1 MLSRHPRPTTD
12 PADLEAQFEAELGP
26 LIATLLGVV
35 GPMSVARIS
44 AVLARAGHFD
54 PLRVEGYDDE
64 DLEALVEWVVDD
76 ELVFFA
82 TGDDLV
88 AHVPTVL
95 DGVVLSHRLTPDEH
109 ERGMLDLGVD
119 LAVLT
124 RSRGRLPLFGGGHAV
139 VHHHWSDR
147 PELATAAA
155 ELGLPTDPRAADEG
169 SLVGPPGWLDRLR
182 PDRLLAAGLNGGT
195 LAVVPACGSAGA
207 STPSPHLVKALAA
220 AAGRRPLLDDESDGR
235 PDDLLLDALA
245 HDPTLLRSPDAP
257 LSVALDAAGLSWDGD
272 ALTRLG
278 P

>member
-1 MLSRHPRPTTD
+1 MITRQPRPTSD
-12 PADLEAQFEAELGP
+12 PADLEAEFEAELGP

-124 RSRGRLPLFGGGHAV
+124 RSHGRLPLFGGGHAV
-139 VHHHWSDR
+139 VHHHWGD
-147 PELATAAA
+147 
-155 ELGLPTDPRAADEG
+155 
-169 SLVGPPGWLDRLR
+169 
-182 PDRLLAAGLNGGT
+182 
-195 LAVVPACGSAGA
+195 
-207 STPSPHLVKALAA
+207 
-220 AAGRRPLLDDESDGR
+220 R

>member
-88 AHVPTVL
+88 AHVPTLL
-95 DGVVLSHRLTPDEH
+95 DGVVFSHRLTASEH
-109 ERGMLDLGVD
+109 DRGMLDLGVD

-124 RSRGRLPLFGGGHAV
+124 RSHGRLPLFGGGHAV
-139 VHHHWSDR
+139 VHHHWGDR
-147 PELATAAA
+147 PELAKAAA
-155 ELGLPTDPRAADEG
+155 ELGLPTDARAADVG

-182 PDRLLAAGLNGGT
+182 PDRALAAGLNGGT
-195 LAVVPACGSAGA
+195 LTVVPASAADGMTTA
-207 STPSPHLVKALAA
+207 SPHLLDALTAA
-220 AAGRRPLLDDESDGR
+220 AERRPFLDDELDGA

-245 HDPTLLRSPDAP
+245 HDSTLLRSPDAP
-257 LSVALDAAGLSWDGD
+257 LTVALDAAGLSWDGD